1 MVVAGVGGPADF
13 FSLFLLQDAGA
24 VIYWWSQLRKDRE
37 MRPYIA
43 FYRGRQLQVEAGS
56 SYEAQLIASKLFKAR
71 KSYEVTVMLADVEHN
86 PAIL

>member
-1 MVVAGVGGPADF
+1 
-13 FSLFLLQDAGA
+13 
-24 VIYWWSQLRKDRE
+24 

-71 KSYEVTVMLADVEHN
+71 KSYEVTVMLADVEHS